1 MIVEDQSA
9 VVAYLSRPS
18 THGEDGPVEVM
29 ETHISLIFLVGD
41 RAFKLK
47 RAVKLPYVDFSSAE
61 LRLAACRKEVELNS
75 PTAPGLYLGARE
87 IRRNA
92 EGRPSFDGEGELV
105 DAVVEMVRFGQTV
118 CSSSTAAHGRLSAR
132 QMEEVSHMIALF
144 HRDAPAVPA
153 EKGSAKTGGVLD
165 VNEAGFATSKV
176 FSPAEAE
183 TFNHAFRQALG
194 RAAPLLDRRAMEGR
208 SGAAMATCTCA
219 TSACSAVDRGCSTAS
234 SPSTTASPRSTVLY
248 DFAFLLM
255 DLWHRDLPGFANL
268 AMNRY
273 LDETGD
279 EDGFVLLPFFMAV
292 RAAVR
297 AHVTATQAAETAG
310 GGAHLAEAARSYF
323 ELARA
328 LLRPA
333 QGGLVAIG
341 GLSGSGK
348 TTVAEALAASVGAP
362 PGARIVESDR
372 VRKGLFG
379 VLAETRLPDTA
390 YAPEI
395 SARVY
400 RILAERAEA
409 MLRAGGSVVVDAVFD
424 RPGNR
429 ALVEAAA
436 RAVGAPFHG
445 FWLEADAARL
455 RDRVTGRVGGPS
467 DATAAVLERQLA
479 RDLGEMA
486 WTRVDAGRPLAE
498 VVGAISDLVGNARP
512 PVD

>member
-9 VVAYLSRPS
+9 VVAFLSRPS
-18 THGEDGPVEVM
+18 THGENGPVEVM
-29 ETHISLIFLVGD
+29 ETHISLVFLVGG

-47 RAVKLPYVDFSSAE
+47 RAVKLPYVDFSSAW
-61 LRLAACRKEVELNS
+61 LRLAACQKEVELNS

-87 IRRNA
+87 IRRDA
-92 EGRPSFDGEGELV
+92 EGRLSFDGDGELV
-105 DAVVEMVRFGQTV
+105 DAVVEMVRFEQD
-118 CSSSTAAHGRLSAR
+118 CLFDSMAADGRLTAR
-132 QMEEVSHMIALF
+132 QMEEVAHMIALF

-153 EKGSAKTGGVLD
+153 ESGSANMAGVLD
-165 VNEAGFATSKV
+165 VNEAGFATSQV
-176 FSPAEAE
+176 FASAE
-183 TFNHAFRQALG
+183 TGVFNRAFRQALD
-194 RAAPLLDRRAMEGR
+194 RAAPLLDRRAGEGR
-208 SGAAMATCTCA
+208 IRRCHGDLHLRNICLFRGRPRLFDCIEFNDRIAT
-219 TSACSAVDRGCSTAS
+219 VD
-234 SPSTTASPRSTVLY
+234 VLY

-297 AHVTATQAAETAG
+297 AHVLATQAAETAG
-310 GGAHLAEAARSYF
+310 GGARLAEAARSYF

-328 LLRPA
+328 LLEPA
-333 QGGLVAIG
+333 PGGLVAIG

-348 TTVAEALAASVGAP
+348 TTVAEALAPSVGVP

-379 VLAETRLPDTA
+379 VSAETRLPGAA
-390 YAPEI
+390 YAPEV

-400 RILAERAEA
+400 RTVTERAEA
-409 MLRAGGSVVVDAVFD
+409 ILRAGGSVVVDAVFD

-436 RAVGAPFHG
+436 RAAGAPFRG
-445 FWLEADAARL
+445 IWLEAEASQL
-455 RDRVTGRVGGPS
+455 RDRVLGRVGGPS
-467 DATAAVLERQLA
+467 DATAAVLEQQLA
-479 RDLGEMA
+479 RDVGEMS
-486 WTRVDAGRPLAE
+486 WTRVDSARPLAE
-498 VVGAISDLVGNARP
+498 VVGTISGIVGNPRTAR
-512 PVD
+512 

>member
-29 ETHISLIFLVGD
+29 ETHISLIFLVGG

-47 RAVKLPYVDFSSAE
+47 RAVKLPYVDFSNAG

-105 DAVVEMVRFGQTV
+105 DAVVEMVRFGQD
-118 CSSSTAAHGRLSAR
+118 CLFDSMAADGRLSAR

-153 EKGSAKTGGVLD
+153 EKGSANMAGVLD

-183 TFNHAFRQALG
+183 NFNRAFRQALG
-194 RAAPLLDRRAMEGR
+194 RAAPLLDRRAGEGKIR
-208 SGAAMATCTCA
+208 RCHGDLHLRNICLFGGRPRLFDCIEFNDRIAT
-219 TSACSAVDRGCSTAS
+219 VD
-234 SPSTTASPRSTVLY
+234 VLY

-328 LLRPA
+328 LLHPA

-348 TTVAEALAASVGAP
+348 TTVAEALAPSVGAP

-372 VRKGLFG
+372 IRKNLFG
-379 VLAETRLPDTA
+379 VSAETRLPDSA
-390 YAPEI
+390 YVPEV

-400 RILAERAEA
+400 RTLSERAEA
-409 MLRAGGSVVVDAVFD
+409 IVRAGGSVVVDAVFD
-424 RPGNR
+424 KPGNR

-436 RAVGAPFHG
+436 HAAGAPFHG
-445 FWLEADAARL
+445 IWLETEAARL

-467 DATAAVLERQLA
+467 DATPAVLERQLA
-479 RDLGEMA
+479 RDIGEMA
-486 WTRVDAGRPLAE
+486 WAHIDAGRPLAE
-498 VVGAISDLVGNARP
+498 VVGVISDLVGNARP

>member
-9 VVAYLSRPS
+9 VVAFLTSPY

-29 ETHISLIFLVGD
+29 ETHISLVFLVGN

-47 RAVKLPYVDFSSAE
+47 RAVKLPYVDFSSAG

-87 IRRNA
+87 IRRDA
-92 EGRPSFDGEGELV
+92 QGRLGFGGEGELV
-105 DAVVEMVRFGQTV
+105 DAVVEMVRFEQD
-118 CSSSTAAHGRLSAR
+118 CLFDSMAASSRLTAR
-132 QMEEVSHMIALF
+132 QMEEVAHMIALF
-144 HRDAPAVPA
+144 HRDAPVVPSERGTA
-153 EKGSAKTGGVLD
+153 NMAGVLD
-165 VNEAGFATSKV
+165 VNEAGFATSSV
-176 FSPAEAE
+176 FSGRE
-183 TFNHAFRQALG
+183 TAAFNRAFRAALE
-194 RAAPLLDRRAMEGR
+194 RASPLLDRRGDEGR
-208 SGAAMATCTCA
+208 IRRCHGDLHLRNICLFRGRPRLFDCIEFNDRIAT
-219 TSACSAVDRGCSTAS
+219 VD
-234 SPSTTASPRSTVLY
+234 VLY

-255 DLWHRDLPGFANL
+255 DLWHRDLPAFANL

-310 GGAHLAEAARSYF
+310 GGGHLAGIARSYF
-323 ELARA
+323 DLARV
-328 LLRPA
+328 LLQSAP
-333 QGGLVAIG
+333 GGLVAIG

-348 TTVAEALAASVGAP
+348 TTVAEALAPMVGAP

-379 VLAETRLPDTA
+379 VSADTRLPDAA
-390 YAPEI
+390 YAPEV

-400 RILAERAEA
+400 RTLAERAEA
-409 MLRAGGSVVVDAVFD
+409 ILAAGGSVVVDAVFD

-429 ALVEAAA
+429 DLVEAAA
-436 RAVGAPFHG
+436 HAANVPFHG
-445 FWLEADAARL
+445 VWLEAEASRL
-455 RDRVTGRVGGPS
+455 RERMLARIGGPS
-467 DATAAVLERQLA
+467 DATTAVLERQLT
-479 RDLGEMA
+479 RDLGAMS
-486 WTRVDAGRPLAE
+486 WTRVDAGGPLAE
-498 VVGAISDLVGNARP
+498 VVGTISGLVGSRD
-512 PVD
+512 PVGD